1 MNIMGHPKEAFLCS
15 NCLELFMA
23 RPSVFKLAMGCYWL
37 FHFLQATKS
46 QNVLTYK
53 FTVNQLLQK
62 SASVISGTALL
73 NYKERQ
79 MELQSWADN
88 TKKGNFCYKVGQL
101 LLQGGSRITK

>member
-53 FTVNQLLQK
+53 FTINQLLQK
-62 SASVISGTALL
+62 SASVIISGTALL

-79 MELQSWADN
+79 VELQSWADN
-88 TKKGNFCYKVGQL
+88 TK
-101 LLQGGSRITK
+101 